1 MRPFLVLAAVLLAAG
16 PAVAADPVPAQS
28 VPAAPTVTIVPATR
42 AEIQARAPLSGNLVA
57 RQEVQVYPQVAGFE
71 IVALNAEAGDR
82 VTRGQELAR
91 LSDTTLRAQLAQAEA
106 EYQRAEASVSQAE
119 SQIASADA
127 ALAQAATAL
136 ERAQSLRRSGNA
148 SQAALDQA
156 IAAEAAAR
164 AAAASAQGGLAVAR
178 AALAQAAAARDIAQ
192 LNVERTRIL
201 APVDGLV
208 AARSAELGA
217 LSSAAGDPMF
227 TLIENGMIEMQGEV
241 IETALLDLRR
251 GDRAE
256 LDVAGVGRIAGEV
269 RRLPAAVD
277 PGTRLGEVRI
287 ALPADDRLR
296 AGLFASGDIVTS
308 RRESVTVPATAV
320 LADAE
325 GERVQVVQNGV
336 VDSRAVR
343 AGLLWQGRREILE
356 GVSEGEM
363 VIERA
368 GAFFRAGDPV
378 NAVQVGQGATGNP
391 AVAAGQPGAAPVA
404 EPSARQGGARQTGH
418 GAMTAAA
425 AEAPQ

>member
-1 MRPFLVLAAVLLAAG
+1 
-16 PAVAADPVPAQS
+16 
-28 VPAAPTVTIVPATR
+28 
-42 AEIQARAPLSGNLVA
+42 
-57 RQEVQVYPQVAGFE
+57 
-71 IVALNAEAGDR
+71 
-82 VTRGQELAR
+82 
-91 LSDTTLRAQLAQAEA
+91 
-106 EYQRAEASVSQAE
+106 
-119 SQIASADA
+119 
-127 ALAQAATAL
+127 
-136 ERAQSLRRSGNA
+136 
-148 SQAALDQA
+148 QA

-178 AALAQAAAARDIAQ
+178 AALAQTAAARDIAR
-192 LNVERTRIL
+192 LNVERTRIA

-208 AARSAELGA
+208 VARSAALGA

-241 IETALLDLRR
+241 IETALLDLQR

-269 RRLPAAVD
+269 RLLPAAVD
-277 PGTRLGEVRI
+277 PATRLGEVRI

-320 LADAE
+320 LADAD
-325 GERVQVVQNGV
+325 GERVQVVANGI

-378 NAVQVGQGATGNP
+378 NVVQAGQDATGSP
-391 AVAAGQPGAAPVA
+391 ALAAGQSGAAPAA
-404 EPSARQGGARQTGH
+404 EPSVRQGGARRTGH